1 MPPGALTQRLKLFVG
16 AQHLVYA
23 LGAGHAQILAGAR
36 HARGHRAGSAL
47 LAGALRFRAM
57 LSCVSGDHTAK
68 YRDALVAV
76 TDTPGYERL
85 APFEKL
91 LAFG

>member
-1 MPPGALTQRLKLFVG
+1 MRVVIVPKCFACW
-16 AQHLVYA
+16 
-23 LGAGHAQILAGAR
+23 
-36 HARGHRAGSAL
+36 
-47 LAGALRFRAM
+47 GALRFRAM

>member
-1 MPPGALTQRLKLFVG
+1 MMPPGALTQRLKLFVG

-23 LGAGHAQILAGAR
+23 LGTGHAQILAGAR

-57 LSCVSGDHTAK
+57 LSCVSGDHTPNIAM
-68 YRDALVAV
+68 
-76 TDTPGYERL
+76 RL
-85 APFEKL
+85 TRL
-91 LAFG
+91 LTHFATSA